1 MPVKARRS
9 DLEPW
14 VWVSGHGGGGD
25 VQGCSQARQETET
38 PSQQG
43 GRGEGMGRGGGGA
56 TMHCPKV
63 FGQLGRTPVWAVAP
77 ALALNLAFVL
87 GCGRWLLSPVLGTAF
102 WVTCEPSQVRACS
115 ALELLGV
122 SLMHSTQHS
131 AYAKKVL
138 NHI

>member
-1 MPVKARRS
+1 MYKDAPRPGRKQKLPASR
-9 DLEPW
+9 
-14 VWVSGHGGGGD
+14 GGGG
-25 VQGCSQARQETET
+25 REW
-38 PSQQG
+38 
-43 GRGEGMGRGGGGA
+43 GEVGGGA